1 MNQNSR
7 RISIRGLVGGSL
19 LCAAASFF
27 AALPAHAQIVVG
39 QVVPLTGVLAT
50 TGQQMALGP
59 KLWFDYVNDH
69 GGVNG
74 QKIRHVVVDDGWVAE
89 RTVNETKAMI
99 EKEKPVAL
107 IAYAGTGNINELLK
121 QKILEKANMPLVA
134 PYTGGEPLR
143 APFNPWIFHIRAS
156 YADETA
162 HMVDHLTTLGI
173 KKIAVFFQD
182 DAFGRSGLA
191 GVETA
196 ATKYGAQIV
205 ARAGY
210 ERNTANVAEAI
221 KQVAAA
227 KPNAV
232 IMVGVNKPI
241 GAFIKGYRDAGGA
254 GMLFSIS
261 VVDPGEL
268 VSIAGIDNVRGL
280 AITQP
285 VPFPYGGVSPL
296 IKEFNEVFKK
306 YAPKNATVTYAVF
319 EEFIGAK
326 VLVEGIKRAGK
337 NPTPEKVLQ
346 ALASL
351 GRYDL
356 GGFTVNFSA
365 ENRIGSRFVDIVVVG
380 AEGRLLK

>member
-1 MNQNSR
+1 MNSKSR
-7 RISIRGLVGGSL
+7 RIRIVGLLGGVSVWVASF
-19 LCAAASFF
+19 CAAI
-27 AALPAHAQIVVG
+27 PAHAQVVVG

-74 QKIRHVVVDDGWVAE
+74 QKIRHVVVDDGWVPE
-89 RTVNETKAMI
+89 KTVAETKAVI

-134 PYTGGEPLR
+134 PYTGGEVLR
-143 APFNPWIFHIRAS
+143 TPFNPWIFHIRAS

-162 HMVDHLTTLGI
+162 HMVDHLATLGI

-196 ATKYGAQIV
+196 ATKLGSQIV

-241 GAFIKGYRDAGGA
+241 GAFIKGYREAGGT

-261 VVDPGEL
+261 VVDPAEL
-268 VSIAGIDNVRGL
+268 VSIAGIGNVRGL

-296 IKEFNEVFKK
+296 VKEFNEVFKK

-337 NPTPEKVLQ
+337 NPTPEKVVQ
-346 ALASL
+346 GLASL
-351 GRYDL
+351 GRLDL
-356 GGFTVNFSA
+356 GGFVVNFSPD
-365 ENRIGSRFVDIVVVG
+365 NRIGSRFVDIVVVG

>member
-7 RISIRGLVGGSL
+7 RISIRGLLGGIFF
-19 LCAAASFF
+19 CAVALF
-27 AALPAHAQIVVG
+27 AGSPTWAQVVVG
-39 QVVPLTGVLAT
+39 QVVPLSGVLAT

-74 QKIRHVVVDDGWVAE
+74 QKIRHVVVDDGWVPE
-89 RTVNETKAMI
+89 RTVNETKAVI

-121 QKILEKANMPLVA
+121 QKILEKASMPLVA

-162 HMVDHLTTLGI
+162 HMVDHLATLGI

-196 ATKYGAQIV
+196 AAKHGAQIV

-210 ERNTANVAEAI
+210 ERNTANVVEAI

-227 KPNAV
+227 KPSAV

-241 GAFIKGYRDAGGA
+241 GAFIKGYREAGGT

-261 VVDPGEL
+261 VVDPAEL
-268 VSIAGIDNVRGL
+268 VAIAGINNVRGL

-296 IKEFNEVFKK
+296 VKEFNEVFKK
-306 YAPKNATVTYAVF
+306 YAPKDATVTYAVF
-319 EEFIGAK
+319 EEYIGAK

-337 NPTPEKVLQ
+337 NPTPDKVVQ
-346 ALASL
+346 GLASL
-351 GRYDL
+351 GRLDL
-356 GGFTVNFSA
+356 GGFVVNFSP

-380 AEGRLLK
+380 AEGRLLR